1 MMTGRHSEEPPTTEH
16 PVVGGSTAVQAI
28 PAVLEVVEPR
38 GARIRRFVARLG
50 GLAIVLLIVLMLY
63 TLIHEVATSRKAL
76 NEAIAN
82 GQQVRT
88 DLSQAKA
95 DREKLLATVQQQ
107 NDQLARLTD
116 GLLAAGVD
124 PTSLPPVTSGG
135 TATPSSGGTGSGG
148 GSSGSRPGSGSAGGT
163 GSRPGGGGG
172 SAPSSGTPAPTSP
185 APSPPPAPPPPPQP
199 CLILNPLTQKCVI
212 TLP

>member
-1 MMTGRHSEEPPTTEH
+1 MSGQHSEKPTTVQ
-16 PVVGGSTAVQAI
+16 PAVGGSTAVQPI
-28 PAVLEVVEPR
+28 PAVLEVVDPP

-50 GLAIVLLIVLMLY
+50 ALAIVLLIVLMLY
-63 TLIHEVATSRKAL
+63 TLIHEVATSRRAL

-88 DLSQAKA
+88 DLAQAKA
-95 DREKLLATVQQQ
+95 DRDRLLATVQQQ
-107 NDQLARLTD
+107 TDQLARLTD

-124 PTSLPPVTSGG
+124 PASLPPVASGS
-135 TATPSSGGTGSGG
+135 ASPSSGGTGSGG
-148 GSSGSRPGSGSAGGT
+148 GSSGSQPGSGSAGGT

-172 SAPSSGTPAPTSP
+172 SAPSSGAPAAPTSP
-185 APSPPPAPPPPPQP
+185 PATPPPAPPPPPQP
-199 CLILNPLTQKCVI
+199 CLILNPLTQKCVV

>member
-1 MMTGRHSEEPPTTEH
+1 MSGQHSEKPTTVQ
-16 PVVGGSTAVQAI
+16 PAVGGSTAVQPI
-28 PAVLEVVEPR
+28 PAVLEVVDPP

-50 GLAIVLLIVLMLY
+50 ALAIVLLIVLMLY
-63 TLIHEVATSRKAL
+63 TLIHEVATSRRAL

-88 DLSQAKA
+88 DLAQAKA
-95 DREKLLATVQQQ
+95 DRDRLLATVQQQ
-107 NDQLARLTD
+107 TDQLARLTD

-124 PTSLPPVTSGG
+124 PASLPPVASGS
-135 TATPSSGGTGSGG
+135 ASPSSGGTGSGG
-148 GSSGSRPGSGSAGGT
+148 GSSGSQPGSGSAGGT

-172 SAPSSGTPAPTSP
+172 SAPSSGAPAAPTSP
-185 APSPPPAPPPPPQP
+185 PATPPPAPPPPPPQP
-199 CLILNPLTQKCVI
+199 CLILNPLTQKCVV

>member
-1 MMTGRHSEEPPTTEH
+1 MSGQHSEKPTTVQ
-16 PVVGGSTAVQAI
+16 PAVGGSTAVQPI
-28 PAVLEVVEPR
+28 PAVLEVVDPP

-50 GLAIVLLIVLMLY
+50 ALAIVLLIVLMLY
-63 TLIHEVATSRKAL
+63 TLIHEVATSRRAL

-88 DLSQAKA
+88 DLAQAKA
-95 DREKLLATVQQQ
+95 DRDRLLATVQQQ
-107 NDQLARLTD
+107 TDQLARLTD

-124 PTSLPPVTSGG
+124 PASLPPVTSG
-135 TATPSSGGTGSGG
+135 AASPSSGGTGSGG
-148 GSSGSRPGSGSAGGT
+148 GSSGSQPGSGSAGGT

-172 SAPSSGTPAPTSP
+172 SAPSSGAPAAPTSP
-185 APSPPPAPPPPPQP
+185 PATPPPAPPPPPPQP
-199 CLILNPLTQKCVI
+199 CLILNPLTQKCVV

>member
-1 MMTGRHSEEPPTTEH
+1 MSGQHSEKPTTVQ
-16 PVVGGSTAVQAI
+16 PAVGGSTAVQPI
-28 PAVLEVVEPR
+28 PAVLEVVDPP

-50 GLAIVLLIVLMLY
+50 ALAIVLLIVLMLY
-63 TLIHEVATSRKAL
+63 TLIHEVATSRRAL

-88 DLSQAKA
+88 DLAQAKA
-95 DREKLLATVQQQ
+95 DRDRLLATVQQQ
-107 NDQLARLTD
+107 TDQLARLTD

-124 PTSLPPVTSGG
+124 PASLPPVASG
-135 TATPSSGGTGSGG
+135 TASPSSGSTGSGG

-172 SAPSSGTPAPTSP
+172 SAPSSGAPAAPTSP
-185 APSPPPAPPPPPQP
+185 PATPPPAPPPPPQP
-199 CLILNPLTQKCVI
+199 CLILNPLTQKCVV

>member
-1 MMTGRHSEEPPTTEH
+1 MSGQHSEKPTTVQ
-16 PVVGGSTAVQAI
+16 PAVGGSTAVQPI
-28 PAVLEVVEPR
+28 PAVLEVVDPP

-50 GLAIVLLIVLMLY
+50 ALAIVLLIVLMLY
-63 TLIHEVATSRKAL
+63 TLIHEVATSRRAL

-88 DLSQAKA
+88 DLAQAKA
-95 DREKLLATVQQQ
+95 DRDRLLATVQQQ
-107 NDQLARLTD
+107 TDQLARLTD

-124 PTSLPPVTSGG
+124 PASLPPVASG
-135 TATPSSGGTGSGG
+135 AAASPSPGGTGSGG
-148 GSSGSRPGSGSAGGT
+148 GSSGSQPGSGSAGGT

-172 SAPSSGTPAPTSP
+172 SAPSSGAPAAPTSP
-185 APSPPPAPPPPPQP
+185 PATPPPAPPPPPQP
-199 CLILNPLTQKCVI
+199 CLILNPLTQKCVV